1 MREMDEVFKK
11 VDLYVHPSFGGPSLV
26 ITNLTGHPTICAP
39 SGLDEKKKT
48 PRSISF
54 TGRLFG
60 ETQLAALAQAWQ
72 RSTRYHL
79 AHPPL

>member
-1 MREMDEVFKK
+1 MIEMDKVFQK
-11 VDLYVHPSFGGPSLV
+11 VDLYVHPSFGETLTV
-26 ITNLTGHPTICAP
+26 ANLTGHPTICAP
-39 SGLDEKKKT
+39 DGLDEKSKT